1 VVAGVEVTNEAF
13 RPLLEGLLVLDF
25 SRILAGPYCTAMLGD
40 LGARVIKVEPP
51 QGDDQRRMGVIVDGE
66 SASFAMINRNKQGI
80 RLDLGRPEGRRI
92 ALQLAQRADV
102 VVENFRPGVAEKL
115 GIGYEQLAVVNER
128 LVYCSVSGFG
138 QRGPLA
144 ATPAYDIVAQAL
156 SGLMSITG
164 DPQGPPTLVG
174 ESVGDICAG
183 MFAAW
188 GIVSALYA
196 RERTGRGRHVDVA
209 MFDSL
214 FAMLPTAL
222 TQYLY
227 AGVEPVRVG
236 NRHPLSSPF
245 GVYAARD
252 GHYVLAAAND
262 KLFAAVAGVVGQ
274 PELIADPRFATDA
287 ARSRHDADLR
297 ERIEGWSRPIDLAQV
312 VAAFESAG
320 VPCAPIQGI
329 HAAASGS
336 QVRSRELLVAS
347 RHHAFGDCRLAP
359 QPVKFSSTASNR
371 AVSAPGLGEHTDTV
385 LTDLLGFDA
394 ASIARLRTAGVV

>member
-1 VVAGVEVTNEAF
+1 VKDATD
-13 RPLLEGLLVLDF
+13 RPLLDGLLVLDF

-51 QGDDQRRMGVIVDGE
+51 QGDDQRRMGVIIDGE

-80 RLDLGRPEGRRI
+80 RLDLGRAEGQRI
-92 ALQLAQRADV
+92 ARQLAARVDV
-102 VVENFRPGVAEKL
+102 VVENFRPGVADKL
-115 GIGYEQLAVVNER
+115 GIGYERLSAENER

-144 ATPAYDIVAQAL
+144 TTPAYDVVVQAL

-164 DPQGPPTLVG
+164 DPQGPPTMVG

-196 RERTGRGRHVDVA
+196 RERTGRGRHIDVA
-209 MFDSL
+209 MFDAL
-214 FAMLPTAL
+214 FAMQPTAL

-227 AGVEPVRVG
+227 AGTEPRRVG

-245 GVYAARD
+245 GVYEARD
-252 GHYVLAAAND
+252 GHFVLAAAND
-262 KLFAAVAGVVGQ
+262 KLFGAVARVVGQ
-274 PELIADPRFATDA
+274 PELVSDSRFATDG
-287 ARSRHDADLR
+287 ARSCNDAALR
-297 ERIEGWSRPIDLAQV
+297 DYIEAWSRVNDVADVI
-312 VAAFESAG
+312 AAFEAAG

-329 HAAASGS
+329 RAAASSS
-336 QVRSRELLVAS
+336 QVHNRELLVRAQ
-347 RHHAFGDCRLAP
+347 HAVFGDSFLAR
-359 QPVKFSSTASNR
+359 QPVRFSSTASNL
-371 AVSAPGLGEHTDTV
+371 AVAAPALGEHTDAV
-385 LTDLLGFDA
+385 LAELLGMDA
-394 ASIARLRTAGVV
+394 AALERLHTEGVA